1 MILKQMMVIIV
12 VKKFDCLLIQNH
24 ILEIHHD
31 SFELYVDGIAVPT
44 STLKNTL
51 STSILNDAAL
61 TLGATSGGGTPFT
74 GQNY

>member
-1 MILKQMMVIIV
+1 MILKQMIVIIV

-44 STLKNTL
+44 STLNTL
-51 STSILNDAAL
+51 STSILNDAEL

-74 GQNY
+74 G